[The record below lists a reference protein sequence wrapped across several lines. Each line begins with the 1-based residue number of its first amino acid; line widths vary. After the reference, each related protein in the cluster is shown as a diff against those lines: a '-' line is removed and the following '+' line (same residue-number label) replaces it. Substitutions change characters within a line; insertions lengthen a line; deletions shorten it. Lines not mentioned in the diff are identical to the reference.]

1 MGKPQLNMRIYPN
14 FHAYSRVPVNTNT
27 NTFVTVWHNYDHV
40 PACALLVPD
49 YTSKLSGTVT

>member
-27 NTFVTVWHNYDHV
+27 NTFVTVWHNYEHV

-49 YTSKLSGTVT
+49 YTSNHRAR